1 MINMRYEELSEG
13 DGYKSLQ
20 YKEGKIAIQD
30 EQGRGI
36 WVSGTGRH
44 KGMEVWKKS
53 RFYLGERKKC
63 QQGWW
68 EVMRE
73 IEDRAGKK

>member
-1 MINMRYEELSEG
+1 MRYEELSEG

-36 WVSGTGRH
+36 
-44 KGMEVWKKS
+44 
-53 RFYLGERKKC
+53 
-63 QQGWW
+63 
-68 EVMRE
+68 
-73 IEDRAGKK
+73 

>member
-30 EQGRGI
+30 EQGRVYESVEQAGTKA
-36 WVSGTGRH
+36 WRCERNHAFTWGRGKNVS
-44 KGMEVWKKS
+44 
-53 RFYLGERKKC
+53 
-63 QQGWW
+63 
-68 EVMRE
+68 
-73 IEDRAGKK
+73 RAGGK